1 MKNYILFS
9 IAILFFSCDNKAQE
23 EDEPIITID
32 YLEGFSSDIS
42 ILDNS
47 VSRLPEEKS
56 WAIVEALTDEFE
68 ASKLDASKWDDFH
81 PHWNGRAPSNFK
93 KGNAYVENGNL
104 KLKSGVRKDPST
116 VNNPE
121 VDIWV
126 DAAACVSKE
135 KSAKVG
141 YFYEVSMKASSL
153 SMSSAIW
160 FRVGNYSEIDI
171 IEHIGNASNS
181 QSETLNKD
189 LSYQYHTNAFHYTGN
204 IVHAVERNEWTMQT
218 RGRDEYHVYGL
229 WWKDPNTLQFYHNGK
244 HVMTTKPP
252 VAFDENLKM
261 IFDTEVF
268 PEYTASWGKAG
279 LPLVANLNDNTKN
292 TASIEYVRTY
302 KITTSAFNAGLLK
315 NGSFESDGFNHWFWK
330 GDVKLNNNTLNLNDG
345 VQYLELENEGSMI
358 QKVTVQ
364 KNTNYTLKF
373 NSKTN
378 SGSGLLE
385 ISDIKSKTISS
396 QNWTSN
402 NIIFNSGNENVLY
415 IKFSSEENGNINI
428 DAVSLKKS

>member
-1 MKNYILFS
+1 MKNSILLS
-9 IAILFFSCDNKAQE
+9 IAILFFSCSNEAQE
-23 EDEPIITID
+23 EEEPMVSINYSIG
-32 YLEGFSSDIS
+32 YSSDIS

-56 WAIVEALTDEFE
+56 WTIVEALTDEFE
-68 ASKLDASKWDDFH
+68 ETQLNASKWDNYH
-81 PHWNGRAPSNFK
+81 PHWVGRAPSNFK

-126 DAAACVSKE
+126 DAAACVSKA

-171 IEHIGNASNS
+171 IEHIGNASNP

-189 LSYQYHTNAFHYTGN
+189 LAYQYHSNAFHYTGSTVN
-204 IVHAVERNEWTMQT
+204 AVERNEWTMPT
-218 RGRDEYHVYGL
+218 RGRDEYHIYGL
-229 WWKDPNTLQFYHNGK
+229 WWKDANTLQFYHNGK

-252 VAFDENLKM
+252 VPFEEDLKM

-279 LPLVANLNDNTKN
+279 LPLVANLNDNSKN
-292 TASIEYVRTY
+292 TASIDFVRTY
-302 KITTSAFNAGLLK
+302 KIATSTFNAGLLK
-315 NGSFESDGFNHWFWK
+315 NGSFESDGINNWLWK
-330 GDVKLNNNTLNLNDG
+330 GDVKLNNNTLNLNNG
-345 VQYLELENEGSMI
+345 VQYLELENEGSVI

-373 NSKTN
+373 HAKAN
-378 SGSGLLE
+378 SGSGILE
-385 ISDIKSKTISS
+385 ISDIESKSFSTSS
-396 QNWTSN
+396 WSSN
-402 NIIFNSGNENVLY
+402 TVNFNSGNNNVVY
-415 IKFSSEENGNINI
+415 IKLSAKANSNINT
-428 DAVSLKKS
+428 DAISLKKT